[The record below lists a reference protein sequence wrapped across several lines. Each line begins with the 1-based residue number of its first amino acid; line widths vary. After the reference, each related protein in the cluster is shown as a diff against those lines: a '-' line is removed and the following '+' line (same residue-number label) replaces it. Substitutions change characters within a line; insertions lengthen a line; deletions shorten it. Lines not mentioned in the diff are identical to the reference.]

1 MSVKQLSVF
10 IENRPGTLVE
20 VTETMAAAGIDIRA
34 LSLAETPDYGILRL
48 IVSDAEKAFEVIK
61 ATGRTVSI
69 NRVPGIRVGDRPG
82 GLSAA
87 LKVLT
92 NAGFDV
98 EYMYAFISEHAGC
111 ADVVL
116 RVGDTAKA
124 EALLADGKADDT
136 RREMI
141 MAKRRRAEVR
151 LAVAEAE

>member
-1 MSVKQLSVF
+1 MSVKQLSVC

-92 NAGFDV
+92 YAGFDV

-124 EALLADGKADDT
+124 EALLAENGF
-136 RREMI
+136 E
-141 MAKRRRAEVR
+141 
-151 LAVAEAE
+151 LLQG